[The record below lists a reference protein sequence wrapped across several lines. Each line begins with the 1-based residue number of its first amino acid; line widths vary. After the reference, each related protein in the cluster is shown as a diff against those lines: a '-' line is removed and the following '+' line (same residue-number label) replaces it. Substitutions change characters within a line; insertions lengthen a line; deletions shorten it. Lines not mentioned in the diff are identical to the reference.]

1 MPHRYKVREIA
12 QQSGLSEAT
21 VDRVLNKRP
30 GVRENTRAEVMQAIA
45 DLDKQ
50 RAQLRLNGR
59 RYLIDVVMQTPQ
71 RFSDAF
77 RAAVEAEL
85 PAFAP
90 AMLRA
95 RFHLWE
101 TGSTTQMVDAL
112 GRLRGSH
119 GVILKAQDEPEV
131 AEAIDRL
138 VESGVPVVTYATD
151 VPASARCS
159 YVGIDNHGA
168 GVTAAYLMGQWL
180 GPAPSDV
187 LITLSR
193 NVFRGEGEREVGFR
207 SALRG
212 SGRQIVEVTDS
223 DGIDATNERLVLEAL
238 ERNPSV
244 EAVYSV
250 GGGNAATVAAFE
262 RLGRAVPSFHCARP
276 RRRQPAAA
284 ARRPD
289 LGRPAQR
296 SARRCTAG
304 DAADTAGARST
315 ARRAGSAG
323 ADPGHH
329 AVQPARL
336 DSEPCLL
343 RHAVAPYPDKLAVRR
358 DDPHVGSARVLATSY
373 RSVTISL
380 EKTFRRNVTKNTLL
394 SHGVGVHTSLN
405 SVFGRSVTQMSPVS
419 RVKPRLRKCNNRYC
433 E

>member
-21 VDRVLNKRP
+21 VDRVLHERP
-30 GVRENTRAEVMQAIA
+30 GVRENTKAEVMQAIA

-71 RFSDAF
+71 RFSNAF

-101 TGSTTQMVDAL
+101 TGQVSQMVDAL
-112 GRLRGSH
+112 ARIRGSH

-131 AEAIDRL
+131 VEAIDRL
-138 VESGVPVVTYATD
+138 VDSGVPVVTYATD
-151 VPASARCS
+151 VPASSRCA

-168 GVTAAYLMGQWL
+168 GVTAAYLMNQWL
-180 GPAPSDV
+180 GVAPSDI

-193 NVFRGEGEREVGFR
+193 TVFRGEGEREVGFR

-212 SGRQIVEVTDS
+212 SGRAIVEVSDS

-238 ERNPSV
+238 EQHRSV

-250 GGGNAATVAAFE
+250 GGGNTATVAAFE
-262 RLGRAVPSFHCARP
+262 RLGRPCRVFVAHDLDADNRRLLREGRISVVLHNDLRADARLAMRLILQERGALPVESPRSVPIQVITPYNVPS
-276 RRRQPAAA
+276 
-284 ARRPD
+284 
-289 LGRPAQR
+289 
-296 SARRCTAG
+296 
-304 DAADTAGARST
+304 
-315 ARRAGSAG
+315 
-323 ADPGHH
+323 
-329 AVQPARL
+329 
-336 DSEPCLL
+336 
-343 RHAVAPYPDKLAVRR
+343 
-358 DDPHVGSARVLATSY
+358 
-373 RSVTISL
+373 
-380 EKTFRRNVTKNTLL
+380 
-394 SHGVGVHTSLN
+394 
-405 SVFGRSVTQMSPVS
+405 
-419 RVKPRLRKCNNRYC
+419 
-433 E
+433 